1 MTVALVASTGGHLA
15 ELMRLRPRFEGVEE
29 VKWITFDS
37 TQSRSLLA
45 DEDVIFVPYTG
56 PRQLR
61 LAAANTLRAS
71 GILRRHRITGI
82 VSTGAAIA
90 VSFMLA
96 GRRLGLPCVYIECA
110 ARSTGPSLTARL
122 LYLVPGVSL
131 FTQYPTLESER
142 WHFAGS
148 VLDGYTA
155 CERPAPERPLKVVV
169 TVGSLAE
176 FGFARLIEEAV
187 AALPADAEV
196 FWQTGPAEVGNLPI
210 RTRPFVSDADL
221 RRKVAEA
228 DVVIA
233 HAGIGSALMA
243 LDAGRPPIL
252 IPRLRRHSEHV
263 DDHQE
268 QIAGELARRGLAF
281 TCDARDL
288 STDLIERASQMAI
301 SHEGAPPIS
310 LPLGP

>member
-1 MTVALVASTGGHLA
+1 MA
-15 ELMRLRPRFEGVEE
+15 ELARLRPRFAGVEE
-29 VKWITFDS
+29 VRWITFDS

-45 DEDVIFVPYTG
+45 GEETTFVPYSG

-61 LAAANTLRAS
+61 PAAANTVRAS
-71 GILRRHRITGI
+71 GILRRHGITGI

-90 VSFMLA
+90 LSFMLA

-122 LYLVPGVSL
+122 LRFVPGVSL
-131 FTQYPTLESER
+131 LTQYPHLESDR
-142 WHFAGS
+142 WRFAGS
-148 VLDGYTA
+148 VLDGYA
-155 CERPAPERPLKVVV
+155 ARERPAPERPLKVVV
-169 TVGSLAE
+169 TVGSLEE
-176 FGFARLIEEAV
+176 FGFPRLIEGAL
-187 AALPADAEV
+187 AAIPADAEV
-196 FWQTGPAEVGNLPI
+196 FWQTGPVDGGNLPG
-210 RTRPFVSDADL
+210 RALPTYPRPTSVSE
-221 RRKVAEA
+221 VAAA

-268 QIAGELARRGLAF
+268 QIADELAGRGLGF

-288 STDLIERASQMAI
+288 STDLIERAASTAI
-301 SHEGAPPIS
+301 AYEDAPPIL
-310 LPLGP
+310 LPLGS